1 MLLSVWA
8 QYERFRRLSVMHLQ
22 VLVTFLKVCARTDRD
37 EDCCAALRH
46 TSPTTGFQF
55 YVTVDQQAATKALS
69 PIQKFGSGFG
79 YI

>member
-1 MLLSVWA
+1 M
-8 QYERFRRLSVMHLQ
+8 ERTGCEPATLVFRIA
-22 VLVTFLKVCARTDRD
+22 LVEAWEAVRRFSFRQEHSILH
-37 EDCCAALRH
+37 AALRH

-55 YVTVDQQAATKALS
+55 YVTVDQQAATKTLS